1 MERAFA
7 EGQNSMPGAFE
18 VFEASGKEEEVKQLE
33 EASLE
38 AIQEG

>member
-1 MERAFA
+1 
-7 EGQNSMPGAFE
+7 MPGAFE
-18 VFEASGKEEEVKQLE
+18 AFEVSVEEEEVKQLE